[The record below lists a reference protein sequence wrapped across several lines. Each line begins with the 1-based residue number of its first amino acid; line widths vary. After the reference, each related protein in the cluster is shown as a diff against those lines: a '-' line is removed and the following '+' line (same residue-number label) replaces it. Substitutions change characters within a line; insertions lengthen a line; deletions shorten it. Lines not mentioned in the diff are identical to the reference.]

1 MSESKA
7 PARLKRVPNG
17 CNAKPIWLQ
26 LKKDERDSLEVI
38 AGEEM
43 RSLSAQAR
51 MFCLKGM
58 EAYRAESESNPTPVS
73 H

>member
-1 MSESKA
+1 MSESKT
-7 PARLKRVPNG
+7 PTRVTRVPNG

-26 LKKDERDSLEVI
+26 LKKDERTNLEVI

-58 EAYRAESESNPTPVS
+58 EAYRAESESNSAPVS

>member
-1 MSESKA
+1 MSESKT
-7 PARLKRVPNG
+7 PTRVKRVPNG
-17 CNAKPIWLQ
+17 CNARPVWLQ
-26 LKKDERDSLEVI
+26 LKKSERDDLEAI

-58 EAYRAESESNPTPVS
+58 EAYRAESETSPSHVS
-73 H
+73 K